1 MKKKL
6 NGLWFFLLFNY
17 SSQALALSEQNYKSD
32 YQEKIIPLLNQFQK
46 KSFIG
51 SHFVPIHYVK
61 YTSNEQSSRCLI
73 ILPGRSEPLEKYAEV
88 VYDLNNGSL
97 KNEYKFFLMDHRGQG
112 SSGRMIEKDPLDYF
126 KGHVDQF
133 ENYSKDVKIFFDSIV
148 NNSGCTEK
156 NLLAHSLGAGIA
168 VDFIQKNPEY
178 IDRAFLSSP
187 MLKIQTEPYSYSI
200 ARTIVLAS
208 MAGGLG
214 NNFAIGQK
222 PYTGERNFE
231 QNKFTSS
238 KERYDMTMDI
248 FETFP
253 KTKLGGVT
261 NRWLNE
267 VMSGTWRMR
276 FKYSELKI
284 PLRVAHAGIEKY
296 SDKSEMIKLCEEAPY
311 CNRIYLETSKH
322 EVLMDRDINRNIIFS
337 EMEKFFK

>member
-222 PYTGERNFE
+222 PYTGVRNFE